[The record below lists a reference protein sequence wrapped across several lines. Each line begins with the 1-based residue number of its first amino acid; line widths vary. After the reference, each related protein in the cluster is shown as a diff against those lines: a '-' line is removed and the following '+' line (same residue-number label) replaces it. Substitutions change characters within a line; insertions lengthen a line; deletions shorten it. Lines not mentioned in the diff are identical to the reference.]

1 MKNRIIAILLV
12 FCLIVCFSL
21 IGKFNSYADPVSLTA
36 SQVGA
41 AALSVGSSLGIDW
54 QVTGVGN
61 GFIGNWIGT
70 EVERYDNGESLIEAV
85 SESIYMDAAG
95 KLVITQIGY
104 NKICEFVEWLQ
115 EKYDISNKILGTNNM
130 VFDPQNIA
138 GSLNG
143 WAPFPGG
150 SVNANNYFLEG
161 WSQNGARPSYAIVNA
176 EYYDYS
182 GLRVSYL
189 QNIAYAYYDYVAK
202 VGGSIR
208 TSTEQMRYTE
218 MGLTSIQRQN
228 FQYPSEYA
236 LPTVLYPDKE
246 WSGTIGDHSVPD
258 TNLGDLLDGA
268 LEDVEGGN
276 LLVEG
281 EIKDIDPPSPPPTP
295 APIDPDTPLQD
306 VPWEGL
312 DNNLQQLY
320 EQGLEEIGTI
330 GDARDAITGAIG
342 DQTGVI
348 EDALS
353 DNAGVVSGAI
363 DQAVS
368 DVGTLIGNQ
377 TGAIGQSIADNAG
390 VVSGAIDQA
399 VSDVQTAIGEQTAA
413 LDESLSATAEGVE
426 TIAEAIEDEEIN
438 WRKFDL
444 KGLFPFCIPFDIYNM
459 LKALDASPTAPH
471 VQLPFVI
478 QSIGFS
484 YMLDLDFS
492 AFDPVAAIMRQMELI
507 CYGLALAWA
516 TSKVIKW

>member
-1 MKNRIIAILLV
+1 MKNRIISFMIVL
-12 FCLIVCFSL
+12 CLIVCL
-21 IGKFNSYADPVSLTA
+21 VIEYGINAHAEPVSLTA

-54 QVTGVGN
+54 QVSGVGN

-85 SESIYMDAAG
+85 SESIYKDAAG

-104 NKICEFVEWLQ
+104 NNICEFIDWLRQ
-115 EKYDISNKILGTNNM
+115 RYTIDNKIIGTNNI
-130 VFDPQNIA
+130 VFDPLNIA

-143 WAPFPGG
+143 WAPYPGG
-150 SVNANNYFLEG
+150 QPNSSGYYYEG
-161 WSQNGARPSYAIVNA
+161 WTRNGALPLSAPVNSA
-176 EYYDYS
+176 TYNFV

-189 QNIAYAYYDYVAK
+189 SEEAFAYYDYAK
-202 VGGSIR
+202 KTTGAAHTNTQRKTYSA
-208 TSTEQMRYTE
+208 
-218 MGLTSIQRQN
+218 MGVNSIQKQN
-228 FQYPSEYA
+228 FVYPEEYA
-236 LPTVLYPDKE
+236 LPTVLNPDQE
-246 WSGTIGDHSVPD
+246 WSGTIGNHSVPD
-258 TNLGDLLDGA
+258 TNLGDLLGGA

-276 LLVEG
+276 LMVEG
-281 EIKDIDPPSPPPTP
+281 EIQDIDPPWPPPTP
-295 APIDPDTPLQD
+295 APIDPETPLQD

-312 DNNLQQLY
+312 DNNLQELY

-330 GDARDAITGAIG
+330 REARDAITGEIA
-342 DQTGVI
+342 DQTGVL
-348 EDALS
+348 E
-353 DNAGVVSGAI
+353 GAI
-363 DQAVS
+363 S
-368 DVGTLIGNQ
+368 
-377 TGAIGQSIADNAG
+377 DNAG

-413 LDESLSATAEGVE
+413 LDESLSATAEGIE
-426 TIAEAIEDEEIN
+426 TIAEAIEDEEIT

-459 LKALDASPTAPH
+459 LNALDASPIAPH